1 MGRLVSSEWQIS
13 LLSIFFG
20 HFPAMLAQLFMH
32 TGVHP
37 ILGYFIQVHTFHLL
51 VHNHGVWGQIFLIFS
66 LVHAPGEVVGSPGS
80 PVLLHQLLH
89 HLPAVVQLVKVVLK
103 SSDAISSKINNITN
117 MNLEH
122 GVFSELVNEG
132 LPLPQFVIV
141 SEDSFKQAGKYEM
154 ALGILF
160 Y

>member
-1 MGRLVSSEWQIS
+1 MSNRRPIYTLEQKFWADLRPRLLPFLRQLQTVSVAVAGSWRQLQ
-13 LLSIFFG
+13 LL
-20 HFPAMLAQLFMH
+20 
-32 TGVHP
+32 
-37 ILGYFIQVHTFHLL
+37 LL
-51 VHNHGVWGQIFLIFS
+51 KLPSWCTSIFLIFS

-103 SSDAISSKINNITN
+103 SSDAISSKLNNITN
-117 MNLEH
+117 IYLEH